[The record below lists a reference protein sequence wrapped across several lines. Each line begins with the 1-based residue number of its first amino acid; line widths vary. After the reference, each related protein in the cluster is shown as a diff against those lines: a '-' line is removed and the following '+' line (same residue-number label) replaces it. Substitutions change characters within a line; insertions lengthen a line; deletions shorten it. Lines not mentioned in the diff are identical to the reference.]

1 MARRR
6 FFQKMNER
14 ICCFFAFLL
23 FTAKKNKFVCSF
35 FGRMYGAQICL
46 RFYLTFINLQRFEIS
61 KTTSKTVCP
70 HYVLSTSR
78 RLHTYLF
85 FAEVYDACRYK
96 WTLGRALT
104 EWYADM
110 KPAFRRCMS
119 FIKEVVTSNWF
130 EYTICKSAFH
140 LIKR

>member
-1 MARRR
+1 M
-6 FFQKMNER
+6 
-14 ICCFFAFLL
+14 
-23 FTAKKNKFVCSF
+23 
-35 FGRMYGAQICL
+35 
-46 RFYLTFINLQRFEIS
+46 
-61 KTTSKTVCP
+61 
-70 HYVLSTSR
+70 LSTSR

-140 LIKR
+140 LIKTSDNENAVKLLEFQLYLEREQVVH